1 VKMVFRLDYEVRE
14 RGQPVCV
21 ETRYGLTSLS
31 ADQVRPKTLME
42 WVRGHWEVENSLHF
56 IKDRWWDEDRH
67 WTSRP
72 GLAERLA
79 SLRDAALNV
88 LRLPGVF
95 AEDLP
100 IRGRADHLGRFP
112 EKALKLI
119 GALE

>member
-1 VKMVFRLDYEVRE
+1 MVFRLDYEVRE
-14 RGQPVCV
+14 GSQQVSL
-21 ETRYGLTSLS
+21 ETRHGLTSLS
-31 ADQVRPKTLME
+31 PEQVSPKQLMG

-56 IKDRWWDEDRH
+56 VKDRWWDEDRH

-79 SLRDAALNV
+79 SLLNAALSV
-88 LRLPGVF
+88 LRLRGNF

>member
-1 VKMVFRLDYEVRE
+1 MTSSVPSWFLLDGTDISHNLFLGGYCAR
-14 RGQPVCV
+14 RI
-21 ETRYGLTSLS
+21 
-31 ADQVRPKTLME
+31 
-42 WVRGHWEVENSLHF
+42 ENSLHF